1 VKRNAFRDLMGK
13 PERMRKLRR
22 IRSILNDN
30 IKEVLKLHD
39 RRQRIGL
46 IWLRLRKNDDPMK
59 MVM

>member
-1 VKRNAFRDLMGK
+1 MGK